1 MAACGAVRFAPR
13 ATHRNR
19 SPGPTTPT
27 GEPPGAIGENFL
39 YCVKAAVDERMGLL
53 VERLDAVK
61 VPTSLP
67 LLRPSVVSDT

>member
-1 MAACGAVRFAPR
+1 M
-13 ATHRNR
+13 THRHGAAVAR
-19 SPGPTTPT
+19 PSAPMMDTDREPRGP
-27 GEPPGAIGENFL
+27 IGENFV

-67 LLRPSVVSDT
+67 MLRPSVVSDT